1 MSFSKE
7 IEVRWSDLDANGHV
21 THTAYASFATHTRTS
36 WMNEIGFPIQKL
48 IELGLL
54 AVLTKE
60 LIDYH
65 REVFLNEKIKVIVYY
80 AGASLDSS
88 RWKFRQE
95 IYKENNK
102 LAAIDIVYGAW
113 IGSASRKIVVPA
125 QDFINALSTIDR
137 YPDFEII
144 EV

>member
-36 WMNEIGFPIQKL
+36 WMNDIGFPIPKL
-48 IELGLL
+48 IEAGVI

-60 LIDYH
+60 VIEYH
-65 REVFLNEKIKVIVYY
+65 REVFLNEKIKVVVYY
-80 AGASLDSS
+80 AGASVDNS

-95 IYKENNK
+95 IYKENGK
-102 LAAIDIVYGAW
+102 LAAVDTVYGAW
-113 IGSASRKIVVPA
+113 ISTTTRRVVIPP
-125 QDFINALSTIDR
+125 QDFLAALNQVEKTESFETIS
-137 YPDFEII
+137 Y
-144 EV
+144 

>member
-1 MSFSKE
+1 MSYTKE

-36 WMNEIGFPIQKL
+36 WMNEIGFPIPKL

-60 LIDYH
+60 VIDYH
-65 REVFLNEKIKVIVYY
+65 REVFLNEKIKVVVYY
-80 AGASLDSS
+80 AGASSDST

-95 IYKENNK
+95 IYKENGK
-102 LAAIDIVYGAW
+102 LAAVDTVYGAW
-113 IGSASRKIVVPA
+113 INTGTRRIVVPP
-125 QDFINALSTIDR
+125 QDFLTALNQVEKAKEFETI
-137 YPDFEII
+137 F
-144 EV
+144 